1 MSSENHTRLL
11 GQPQSRLYH
20 CLRGPCLCYMNRTD
34 TPWPGPGFPE
44 PVVCIWDQKPKVP
57 DFIGVYNLFLRECGE
72 KNAWTKAT
80 YDKMK
85 AMRRDLVAF
94 KKDIF
99 FSDLTEATLT
109 EFVAYLRDEKVLHCP
124 RKKKGERKKYD
135 KDDLVGLKNSSIDK
149 KLGYLRWFLN

>member
-1 MSSENHTRLL
+1 
-11 GQPQSRLYH
+11 
-20 CLRGPCLCYMNRTD
+20 MNRTD